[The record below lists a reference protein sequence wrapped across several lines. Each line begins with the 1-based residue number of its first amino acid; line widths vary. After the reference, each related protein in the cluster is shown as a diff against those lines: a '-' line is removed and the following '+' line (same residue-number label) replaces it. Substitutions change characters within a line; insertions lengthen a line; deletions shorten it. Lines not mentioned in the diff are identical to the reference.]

1 LCHFHFIGDIIES
14 VDYALITITF
24 KNVTKKKPFSFILS
38 ALKKKGIH
46 PMTKVIKIALASSL
60 LLTSLSANDII
71 KGSGASFPYSV
82 YQKWLK
88 AYNQETGIK
97 VDYIKKGSSK
107 GIRDA
112 KKRAVDFAGSDK
124 PLSPKVLKKNSLFQ
138 FPGVVGAITMGYNLP
153 NGGELKLS
161 RAAIVAIASGD
172 VEFWDNKLITATNK
186 GLNLPH
192 KQLTF
197 VHRADGSGTT
207 YNFTYYLSKVDKTWR
222 KTYGAKKSLSW
233 PGDHHIG
240 GKTNSGVAALI
251 KQTPYSVGYIDYA
264 DAKNNNI
271 AMATVE
277 NRAGN
282 YIKPTLK
289 AFQTAAAKATLDP
302 KKDFY
307 SVIADPKGAGSYP
320 MVAATFILVP
330 TEKADM
336 NKKVTKFFDWSY
348 KNGQDIAKGLG
359 FVPLPDSLTNKIKAY
374 WDDKGIK

>member
-1 LCHFHFIGDIIES
+1 
-14 VDYALITITF
+14 
-24 KNVTKKKPFSFILS
+24 
-38 ALKKKGIH
+38 
-46 PMTKVIKIALASSL
+46 MTKVLKIALATTVLVSGLGASEV
-60 LLTSLSANDII
+60 I

-88 AYNQETGIK
+88 AYNKDTGIQ

-107 GIRDA
+107 GIKDA
-112 KKRAVDFAGSDK
+112 KARAVDFAGTDK
-124 PLSPKVLKKNSLFQ
+124 PLSPKVLKANHLYQ
-138 FPGVVGAITMGYNLP
+138 FPGVVGAITMGYNIP
-153 NGGELKLS
+153 HVKNIKLS
-161 RAAIVAIASGD
+161 RKAIVMIAAGQLKY
-172 VEFWDNKLITATNK
+172 WDNKLITNENSGVT
-186 GLNLPH
+186 LPH
-192 KQLTF
+192 EKLTF

-207 YNFTYYLSKVDKTWR
+207 YNFTYYLSKVSKTW
-222 KTYGAKKSLSW
+222 KKSYGAKKSLNW

-264 DAKNNNI
+264 DAKNNGI

-277 NRAGN
+277 NREHN

-289 AFQTAAAKATLDP
+289 SFQIAAAKASLDP

-307 SVIADPKGAGSYP
+307 AVIADPKGADSYP

-336 NKKVTKFFDWSY
+336 NKNVTKFFDWSY
-348 KNGQDIAKGLG
+348 KNGKEIAKSLG
-359 FVPLPDSLTNKIKAY
+359 FVPLPDSLTSKIHTY
-374 WDDKGIK
+374 WEAKGIK